1 MVVTAFAAVVG
12 NGSPLPAAPA
22 NARSWYPNVVAAAG
36 SRPPAP
42 ASGRSAGRSSLTTD
56 PPRRTISRPECA
68 FTKFRSHKV
77 PSDPM
82 TCRSATNSPSRVKA
96 DSNQPVSAE
105 PPEPPE
111 PNVTR
116 AAIAR
121 SVTRSGSGSA
131 SAPVTI
137 GSSAPAAEPTSR
149 RQSIA

>member
-12 NGSPLPAAPA
+12 NGSPLSTAPA
-22 NARSWYPNVVAAAG
+22 NARSWYPNVVAATG

-42 ASGRSAGRSSLTTD
+42 PSGRSAGRSSLTTD
-56 PPRRTISRPECA
+56 PPRLTISRPTCA

-82 TCRSATNSPSRVKA
+82 TCMSATNSPSRVKA
-96 DSNQPVSAE
+96 DSNQPVKAE
-105 PPEPPE
+105 APEPPE
-111 PNVTR
+111 PNAMR

-131 SAPVTI
+131 SAPVTE